1 MIARRRFLAGLAGLT
16 GGALLAAPR
25 RARAAWGT
33 WPEEHADL
41 QLAPER
47 RASRVLELFVYGG
60 LCPWDSLYCAPSWG
74 LGEGRYLY
82 AFGEAALADR
92 LAACDVPSDLGGG
105 LALPFAEDGAGALIH
120 IGPWAAALWRRP
132 DVLARTRLVVGRH
145 DQFPHSTAIPLA
157 LTGRRLG
164 RPELAG
170 TAAAIARHFAE
181 VEGGAS
187 TPRAC
192 VIHPGDIAR
201 LDNVQSALAIGG
213 HPSAS
218 RPLELDLGQLPRLL
232 ELLDRPAVDADAP
245 AFDALVGRYRDRYA
259 ARLRRPSGAA
269 LDAPELRAWEAVDG
283 ARRGAEALAQWLP
296 PGVFGLGQ
304 GQACGTTRPSMTAMG
319 ARVARHVLQGATEGS
334 PAARYALWIDAGL
347 EPTLDGGHDTH
358 RDHLVHAPRN
368 YSHTFA
374 TLAAAIADPSS
385 ADDKADPT
393 KLDLDDTLVVITSE
407 FGRTP
412 AREDERGGLGHWPG
426 ASVSALIGGP
436 VTGPSGQG
444 GGAAIVGAIDR
455 HTGLAESWASPAE
468 LRMALL
474 VALGI
479 YPFAPGGFVASDVRG
494 ATDTRAAL
502 LRLRAILGVPT

>member
-1 MIARRRFLAGLAGLT
+1 MIARRRFLAGVAGLA

-41 QLAPER
+41 QLAPQR

-60 LCPWDSLYCAPSWG
+60 LCPWDTLYCAPSWG
-74 LGEGRYLY
+74 RGEGRYLY
-82 AFGEAALADR
+82 AFGEPALAER
-92 LAACDVPSDLGGG
+92 LAACDVADDLDGGFT
-105 LALPFAEDGAGALIH
+105 LPFAADAAGEAIH
-120 IGPWAAALWRRP
+120 LGPWTAALWQRP
-132 DVLARTRLVVGRH
+132 DVLARTRVVVGRH

-157 LTGRRLG
+157 LTGSRLG

-181 VEGGAS
+181 LEGGAS

-192 VIHPGDIAR
+192 VIQPGDVAR
-201 LDNVQSALAIGG
+201 LDNLQSALAIGA

-218 RPLELDLGQLPRLL
+218 RPLELNLGQLPQ
-232 ELLDRPAVDADAP
+232 LLDLLQRPAVDGGAP
-245 AFDALVGRYRDRYA
+245 AYDALVGRYRDRYA

-283 ARRGAEALAQWLP
+283 ARREAEALALWLP
-296 PGVFGLGQ
+296 PGLFGLSQ
-304 GQACGTTRPSMTAMG
+304 GTACGETRASMTTMG
-319 ARVARHVLQGATEGS
+319 ARVARHVLQREGAGEGA
-334 PAARYALWIDAGL
+334 PTARYALWIDGGL
-347 EPTLDGGHDTH
+347 EPTLDGCHDTH

-374 TLAAAIADPSS
+374 TLAAAIADPAAPGD
-385 ADDKADPT
+385 ADDPT

-412 AREDERGGLGHWPG
+412 AREDEREGLGHWPG

-436 VTGPSGQG
+436 VTGPAQG
-444 GGAAIVGAIDR
+444 GRAIVGAVDR
-455 HTGLAESWASPAE
+455 ETGLASAWTSPAE
-468 LRMALL
+468 LRMAIL

-494 ATDTRAAL
+494 AADTRAAL
-502 LRLRAILGVPT
+502 LRLRAILGVET